1 MQEMQR
7 QLLVVALAVGCLCMG
22 FPPAAAARAA
32 TVTTPSRTATG
43 SGTPASPTTTISSV
57 TTAPSATVATPG
69 SPGLS
74 GSPIVPATAALP
86 GVPAAVPG
94 TSDAAADHS
103 GGWVPD
109 GKGRGAYRLGAPAIR
124 LPGATTSSNGIFYHG
139 GAVLLGTTHVY
150 FIWYGNWSS
159 NSAPTILADWARRLG
174 GSPYYG
180 INTTYYD
187 GSNNNISNS
196 VTFGGAV
203 FDTYSLGTAID
214 DNAIYTIV
222 ATAIGNGSLPL
233 DANGVYFVLTS
244 ADVTETSGFCSVYCG
259 WHSWA
264 TFGNVLTQYSFV
276 GNTLACPNSC
286 EGSPGNQPN
295 GNEGADG
302 MASIMTHELD
312 ESVTDPHG
320 DAWYDNHGNE
330 VGDLCNFTFGS
341 NLYGT
346 ANGSIANV
354 QLGPRNFL
362 LQEDWVNA
370 GGGSCSIGLPQNA
383 SYYTVPPCRLI
394 DTRWPTGSTGGP
406 ILQSGQ
412 NRIFALTGACGI
424 PATAKSLS
432 VNVTVTQPSNG
443 GFLSLSAADQLQG
456 GTSTI
461 NFRAGQT
468 IANNAMLRLSGEGS
482 GSIDVLAATAGT
494 VHFILDVTGYFQ

>member
-1 MQEMQR
+1 MQR
-7 QLLVVALAVGCLCMG
+7 QLLALALAVGCLCFW
-22 FPPAAAARAA
+22 FPSAVAARAA
-32 TVTTPSRTATG
+32 TVTTASATATG
-43 SGTPASPTTTISSV
+43 SPT
-57 TTAPSATVATPG
+57 
-69 SPGLS
+69 
-74 GSPIVPATAALP
+74 VPATASLP
-86 GVPAAVPG
+86 GVPAAV
-94 TSDAAADHS
+94 SSSLQSSVDRS
-103 GGWVPD
+103 GGWIPD
-109 GKGRGAYRLGAPAIR
+109 GKGRGTYHLGAPAIR
-124 LPGATTSSNGIFYHG
+124 LLGATVSSNGIFYHG
-139 GAVLLGTTHVY
+139 GPVLLGTTHVY

-159 NSAPTILADWARRLG
+159 NTAPTILADWAKSLG
-174 GSPYYG
+174 GSPYYS
-180 INTTYYD
+180 INATYYD
-187 GSNNNISNS
+187 GANNNVSNS

-203 FDTYSLGTAID
+203 FDNYSLGSTLS
-214 DNAIYTIV
+214 DNSIYTIV
-222 ATAIGNGSLPL
+222 AAAIGNGSLPL
-233 DANGVYFVLTS
+233 DADGLYFVLTS

-259 WHSWA
+259 WHSWD

-276 GNTLACPNSC
+276 GNTMACPSGC

-302 MASIMTHELD
+302 MVSIMTHELD

-320 DAWYDNHGNE
+320 DAWFDSGGNE
-330 VGDLCNFTFGS
+330 VGDLCNFHFGS

-354 QLGPRNFL
+354 QLGARNFL

-370 GGGSCSIGLPQNA
+370 GGGSCSIGLPQNT
-383 SYYTVPPCRLI
+383 SYYTVPPCRLV
-394 DTRWPTGSTGGP
+394 DTRWPTGPTGGP
-406 ILQSGQ
+406 FLVPRQ
-412 NRIFALTGACGI
+412 NRTFALNGACGI

-432 VNVTVTQPSNG
+432 VNLTVTQPSNA
-443 GFLSLSAADQLQG
+443 GFLSLSAADQQAG